1 MNIYIHPLI
10 YLFVY
15 NPHPSI
21 QLSIYPSTIYSHPF
35 TLPSIYHLC
44 IVYPRISTSCLPP
57 SHHSSSITIIC
68 PPTLH
73 LLPSVHPLITN
84 LPFYPSID
92 SSSIH
97 PHNHH
102 SSIHSLFTHSF
113 TIYLTFIYTLSIYHP
128 SINPSIHPSTNLP
141 HTYLFIYHSFIPY
154 ATIYLS
160 PVHPSTCLFI
170 HPPFIQP
177 STHHHL
183 YHSFIHSFLPTYL
196 FTHHLSTNPLSI
208 HHPSIHTSIHYLLI
222 HHSSIH

>member
-1 MNIYIHPLI
+1 M

-21 QLSIYPSTIYSHPF
+21 QLSIYPSTIYS
-35 TLPSIYHLC
+35 PSIHLTIHLSPIC
-44 IVYPRISTSCLPP
+44 IVYPHIFSTSCLPP
-57 SHHSSSITIIC
+57 SHHSSY
-68 PPTLH
+68 
-73 LLPSVHPLITN
+73 VHP
-84 LPFYPSID
+84 PFIHSHLYTH
-92 SSSIH
+92 SSPIHPSIH
-97 PHNHH
+97 PLVHH
-102 SSIHSLFTHSF
+102 PSIHLPSFIYSF
-113 TIYLTFIYTLSIYHP
+113 TIHSFIHHLPNIHLYPIHLS
-128 SINPSIHPSTNLP
+128 SIRQPIHPSIHPSTNLS
-141 HTYLFIYHSFIPY
+141 HTYLFIYHSLIPC

-183 YHSFIHSFLPTYL
+183 SSIHSFIPTYL

-222 HHSSIH
+222 HH